1 MELENVD
8 GWLMKRGAIN
18 TSFKRRH
25 FRLEKNILSYYVDN
39 QTLKPQG
46 AINILNADI
55 RNETP
60 GEENGFELVCTG
72 RIYVLRA
79 ESRDVA
85 DEWVQTLRMRKQIL
99 MTSST
104 TPDLNG
110 NTEGEGK
117 DVDAKLK
124 EEVLLL
130 RRECAKMKEKM
141 VKARKEKDEAV
152 AREQHLNKS
161 LKIQEETDK
170 GNVTLRAVRVWKDR
184 CAAQEEK
191 MKELKIKNAEM
202 ELEATGLKEAIAKLT
217 GEQADFGYKIRQ
229 LEEENKALEKEQA
242 RLKTDLKEAEMTKV
256 KLEAKMTQETLQLNK
271 EKEEVEQKLNKTKSR
286 VQLLS
291 SMSAWCFSTEKP
303 GAGEEA
309 WKLEVVQ
316 LDAKTEKDFMTKE
329 DAHIEYVIV
338 DQDGSFMGQAARTP
352 ALKLNSAVYLRIGD
366 KKKLETLYIMA
377 QLKWRKEKKKMIK
390 KSVVAW
396 AYASLASL
404 LMGTKGHNLEDI
416 GLQVDD
422 RPECCL
428 QLYKKPVDFTRDPQL
443 LVSLGSQRLTI
454 RASASAS
461 E

>member
-1 MELENVD
+1 
-8 GWLMKRGAIN
+8 
-18 TSFKRRH
+18 
-25 FRLEKNILSYYVDN
+25 
-39 QTLKPQG
+39 
-46 AINILNADI
+46 
-55 RNETP
+55 
-60 GEENGFELVCTG
+60 
-72 RIYVLRA
+72 
-79 ESRDVA
+79 
-85 DEWVQTLRMRKQIL
+85 
-99 MTSST
+99 
-104 TPDLNG
+104 
-110 NTEGEGK
+110 
-117 DVDAKLK
+117 
-124 EEVLLL
+124 
-130 RRECAKMKEKM
+130 
-141 VKARKEKDEAV
+141 
-152 AREQHLNKS
+152 
-161 LKIQEETDK
+161 
-170 GNVTLRAVRVWKDR
+170 
-184 CAAQEEK
+184 
-191 MKELKIKNAEM
+191 
-202 ELEATGLKEAIAKLT
+202 
-217 GEQADFGYKIRQ
+217 
-229 LEEENKALEKEQA
+229 
-242 RLKTDLKEAEMTKV
+242 MTKV

-377 QLKWRKEKKKMIK
+377 QLKWRKEKKKMVK